1 MSVAAYIEPILLVSG
16 IVTAGAIAAFFAPR
30 VVARVVFRDDLVAAP
45 GVLLVRHWGLLVCLV
60 GCLIIYAAYAPAARY
75 PILLAA
81 VAEKAALIALFS
93 VGGVRWSPAM
103 QAIAVIDGLFAILYV
118 AYLAGF

>member
-1 MSVAAYIEPILLVSG
+1 VSVAAYIEPILLVSG

-30 VVARVVFRDDLVAAP
+30 SIVRVLFRDELIAPP
-45 GVLLVRHWGLLVCLV
+45 GVLLARHWGLLVSLV
-60 GCLIIYAAYAPAARY
+60 GCLIIYAAYAPALRY
-75 PILLAA
+75 PILIVA
-81 VAEKAALIALFS
+81 VVEKAVLIALFF

-103 QAIAVIDGLFAILYV
+103 QAVAVIDGLFAALYI